1 MQIIPKCFFFISY
14 KFMFYFRQQKYVSQI
29 IATESL
35 NTKHQTE
42 QSFQVELL
50 NWNDELPKFKE
61 DEYLFEVNETIT
73 MNSLI
78 GQVTATDRDIDDRI
92 M

>member
-1 MQIIPKCFFFISY
+1 MFI
-14 KFMFYFRQQKYVSQI
+14 FGQNIQI

-42 QSFQVELL
+42 QSIQVELL
-50 NWNDELPKFKE
+50 NWNDELPMFE
-61 DEYLFEVNETIT
+61 MEEYLFEVKETIT

-78 GQVTATDRDIDDRI
+78 GQVTAKDRDIDDRI

>member
-1 MQIIPKCFFFISY
+1 M
-14 KFMFYFRQQKYVSQI
+14 
-29 IATESL
+29 
-35 NTKHQTE
+35 NTTHQTQ

-61 DEYLFEVNETIT
+61 DEYLFEVLETIT
-73 MNSLI
+73 MDSLI
-78 GQVTATDRDIDDRI
+78 GQVTATDRDIDDKI

>member
-1 MQIIPKCFFFISY
+1 M
-14 KFMFYFRQQKYVSQI
+14 
-29 IATESL
+29 

-50 NWNDELPKFKE
+50 NWNDELPMFEK

-73 MNSLI
+73 MDSLI